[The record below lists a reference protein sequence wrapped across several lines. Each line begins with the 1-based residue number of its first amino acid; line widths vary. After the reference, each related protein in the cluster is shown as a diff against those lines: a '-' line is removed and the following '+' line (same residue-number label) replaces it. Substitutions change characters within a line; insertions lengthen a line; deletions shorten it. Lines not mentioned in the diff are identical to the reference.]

1 MSGIKLSRVLLVTSG
16 LLFAIGIGFRAF
28 VYTKLY
34 IAPNQPY
41 GISDVIEFFLG
52 GLLLVIFGISAL
64 VAVFLAVRGPKA
76 NRVAAA
82 WLVGSIV
89 VMVTLLGPLHN
100 LAAQWSSR

>member
-1 MSGIKLSRVLLVTSG
+1 MSGSKLSRILLATSA

-28 VYTKLY
+28 IYTKLY
-34 IAPNQPY
+34 IAPNEPY
-41 GISDVIEFFLG
+41 GISDLIEFFLG

-64 VAVFLAVRGPKA
+64 VAIFLVVRGPKA

-89 VMVTLLGPLHN
+89 VMVALLEPLHN